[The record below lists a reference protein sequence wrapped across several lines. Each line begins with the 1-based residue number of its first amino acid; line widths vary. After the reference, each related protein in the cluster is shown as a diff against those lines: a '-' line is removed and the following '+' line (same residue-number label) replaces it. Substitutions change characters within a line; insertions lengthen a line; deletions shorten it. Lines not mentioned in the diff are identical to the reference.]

1 LIDHFKSLGET
12 QGFFVSK
19 KELYKL
25 FFYFSVFLF
34 LCEFDKGIK
43 GADDGKPKI
52 RQHELFGGLM
62 MS

>member
-1 LIDHFKSLGET
+1 LGKP

-43 GADDGKPKI
+43 GADDGKSKI
-52 RQHELFGGLM
+52 YQYELFGGLLL
-62 MS
+62 SYR

>member
-1 LIDHFKSLGET
+1 LF
-12 QGFFVSK
+12 QK

>member
-1 LIDHFKSLGET
+1 LGKP

-19 KELYKL
+19 KELYKF

-34 LCEFDKGIK
+34 LREFDEGIK
-43 GADDGKPKI
+43 GADDGQPKI

-62 MS
+62 MSYR